1 MIFLLL
7 EWRVKM
13 ASSKMSS
20 KGQVTIPQ
28 EVRQWLGLRP
38 GDRVDF
44 LKEGERTIIR
54 PLREQTHS
62 FKEFVGALPYFK
74 SREEINAWVRDLRD
88 DDDQR
93 AE

>member
-1 MIFLLL
+1 
-7 EWRVKM
+7 
-13 ASSKMSS
+13 
-20 KGQVTIPQ
+20 
-28 EVRQWLGLRP
+28 
-38 GDRVDF
+38 VDF